1 MKISLSRCIHSSTW
15 FPRFYNPISSSLV
28 WSCACIGTQAKV
40 ISGFNGH
47 REYQQPFTSDRENC
61 HDQSCNYNL
70 RICFN
75 LAYVRV
81 TARSRSTNLN
91 YAITRGTVSVTQII
105 NEEICCTRTAC
116 DYSSSPAP
124 VSVISLFRLIAYL
137 DPSILA
143 SSEQCVSVILA
154 YFDEF
159 RIETFMSW
167 IYFAANRKGSIRL
180 SHVEQSRETRAR
192 FRGYLKS

>member
-1 MKISLSRCIHSSTW
+1 M
-15 FPRFYNPISSSLV
+15 
-28 WSCACIGTQAKV
+28 

-75 LAYVRV
+75 SAYVRV
-81 TARSRSTNLN
+81 TARSRNLN

-116 DYSSSPAP
+116 DYSSSPAL
-124 VSVISLFRLIAYL
+124 VSVISLFRLIAY
-137 DPSILA
+137 SIHRFLLRQSNA
-143 SSEQCVSVILA
+143 KYLCILTNL
-154 YFDEF
+154 ESKLL
-159 RIETFMSW
+159 R
-167 IYFAANRKGSIRL
+167 
-180 SHVEQSRETRAR
+180 
-192 FRGYLKS
+192 RGYISRQVEKDRSVCRM

>member
-15 FPRFYNPISSSLV
+15 FPRFYNPISSSHV
-28 WSCACIGTQAKV
+28 WSCACNGTRAKV

-75 LAYVRV
+75 SAYVRV
-81 TARSRSTNLN
+81 TARSRNLN

-116 DYSSSPAP
+116 DYSSSPAL
-124 VSVISLFRLIAYL
+124 VSVISLFRLIAY
-137 DPSILA
+137 SIHRFLLRQSNA
-143 SSEQCVSVILA
+143 KYLCILTNL
-154 YFDEF
+154 ESKLL
-159 RIETFMSW
+159 R
-167 IYFAANRKGSIRL
+167 
-180 SHVEQSRETRAR
+180 
-192 FRGYLKS
+192 RGYISRQVEKDRSVCRM